1 MASFVPFLVF
11 CQSLGALTGAL
22 SAVWGEVSYLK
33 AMRNGKISEAEQAHL
48 RSIGHGLRY
57 GMTLLLLASLGLT
70 IAAYQSGSPL
80 QPALTPSYWTLIAL
94 ALTIVSVCNALARG
108 KISYPLAS
116 ASLYGA
122 WWFLVYLSF
131 GWLALSFGAAVMSFV
146 IATAIFYAVL
156 YWARLI
162 ASPG

>member
-1 MASFVPFLVF
+1 MTPLIPFLVF
-11 CQSLGALTGAL
+11 CQSLGALIGAL
-22 SAVWGEVSYLK
+22 SAVAGEFAYLR
-33 AMRNGKISEAEQAHL
+33 AMRNGKISESEGRHLAH
-48 RSIGHGLRY
+48 IGHGLRY

-70 IAAYQSGSPL
+70 LAAYQVQTAL
-80 QPALTPSYWTLIAL
+80 QPGLTASYWTLMAL
-94 ALTIVSVCNALARG
+94 ALTVIGVCHSLARG
-108 KISYPLAS
+108 RVSFPLAS
-116 ASLYGA
+116 ASIYAG

-131 GWLALSFGAAVMSFV
+131 GWLPLSFGAAVMSFV